1 MIHHSSAVYAPRRL
15 SALGRGYSYFVR
27 VLKFI
32 LPLSALAVIGILIAR
47 LAETPQ
53 QQILASLPKEEKTT
67 PGQIELVKAR
77 YEGVDDQNR
86 PYTVTA
92 DNSVR
97 AVNSPDAVIFENP
110 LADITLQDKT
120 WVAVKAVSGSLDRK
134 TELLSLKDDVIVF
147 HDSGYE
153 MHLQD
158 IRIDL
163 KRKTAITSLP
173 VWAQGSMGSVTA
185 QSMSVEKQGDLI
197 VFGGPATLTIFRLS
211 LPKERG

>member
-1 MIHHSSAVYAPRRL
+1 MTRHSSAYAPRRL
-15 SALGRGYSYFVR
+15 STLGRGYSYFVR
-27 VLKFI
+27 VLKFV
-32 LPLSALAVIGILIAR
+32 LPLAALAVIGILIAQ
-47 LAETPQ
+47 LNETPQ
-53 QQILASLPKEEKTT
+53 QQILTSLPKEEKTT
-67 PGQIELVKAR
+67 PGQIELVQAV

-92 DNSVR
+92 DNAIR
-97 AVNSPDAVIFENP
+97 DVNSPDAVIFENP

-120 WVAVKAVSGSLDRK
+120 WIAVKAVSGSLNRK
-134 TELLSLKDDVIVF
+134 TELLYLKDDVTVF

-163 KRKTAITSLP
+163 KQKNAVTSLP
-173 VWAQGSMGSVTA
+173 MRAQGPMGSVSA
-185 QSMSVEKQGDLI
+185 QSLSVKNHGDLI

-211 LPKERG
+211 SPKERG